1 MSTSSPAWQQSL
13 LVLLSRALR
22 VNGVPAI
29 RENHVLE
36 MATSAS
42 SRLIVNRS
50 EFKRQ
55 IADMFSRGN
64 EDEVVDVGGGHRF
77 MSFIGISRLL
87 NSLGIPIAEDFLLRA
102 SERLGLHMK
111 SYIPPIPAS
120 APTPPATS
128 ASSPS
133 SVLIVPPSVSDN
145 VFQGMPAD
153 ALATICARLTEDNAK
168 LKRELKSQ
176 KQTSTRRLQQIHR
189 NSNSSAQGRNKRR
202 PKRTAAAAAL
212 PLGNNHGDDS
222 QPLPLCDSETADSQ
236 HSILLARQGSELSS
250 VTDTSS
256 KSTFKLSADALVIE
270 YRTQK
275 NVRITPEGQISLAL
289 RWSMTN
295 AAASDV
301 TSACLLDT
309 SRWTVVRSTVMTSAC
324 LVTWLA
330 LDAF

>member
-1 MSTSSPAWQQSL
+1 M
-13 LVLLSRALR
+13 
-22 VNGVPAI
+22 
-29 RENHVLE
+29 
-36 MATSAS
+36 
-42 SRLIVNRS
+42 
-50 EFKRQ
+50 
-55 IADMFSRGN
+55 
-64 EDEVVDVGGGHRF
+64 
-77 MSFIGISRLL
+77 
-87 NSLGIPIAEDFLLRA
+87 
-102 SERLGLHMK
+102 
-111 SYIPPIPAS
+111 
-120 APTPPATS
+120 
-128 ASSPS
+128 
-133 SVLIVPPSVSDN
+133 VPPSVSDN

-176 KQTSTRRLQQIHR
+176 KQTSKRRLRQIHS
-189 NSNSSAQGRNKRR
+189 NGNSSAQGRNKRR
-202 PKRTAAAAAL
+202 PKPKAAASL
-212 PLGNNHGDDS
+212 PLGNNHDDDS